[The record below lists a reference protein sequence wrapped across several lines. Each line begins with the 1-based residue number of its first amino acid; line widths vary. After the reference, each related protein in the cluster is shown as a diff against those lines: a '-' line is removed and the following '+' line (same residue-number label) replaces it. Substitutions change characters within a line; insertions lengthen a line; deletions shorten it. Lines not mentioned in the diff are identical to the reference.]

1 MKPLPL
7 SGLQA
12 FEAAARTGSFRAA
25 ASELVISASAVS
37 HAVRKLEDLLG
48 SNLFER
54 EGRSVHLNPYGS
66 LLFSHIG
73 RGFDE
78 LRQGLELVG
87 SRSGNLLRLH
97 CAPSMAAQWLTPR
110 LTRLTQELPG
120 LEVRLSASSDY
131 HRFLTDEVDADI
143 SYGAPRMEG
152 MVSVPLGQELVCPL
166 CSPQLAETIS
176 KPADLLNH
184 TLIESERKRV
194 RWDSWFAANGLATP
208 RPRGYRFD
216 RSFMAI
222 AAAVNGIGV
231 ALESTRLVEAELASG
246 RLVAPLR
253 GISNDIEYTGH
264 YLVFPGTSKPKKAV
278 RMFAVW
284 LMNELGLPPPNIS

>member
-25 ASELVISASAVS
+25 ADELGISASAVS

-48 SNLFER
+48 AILFER
-54 EGRSVHLNPYGS
+54 EGRSVRLNPVGS
-66 LLFSHIG
+66 ILASHVG
-73 RGFDE
+73 RGFDD
-78 LRQGLELVG
+78 LRQGMEMVG
-87 SRSGNLLRLH
+87 TRSNNLLRLH

-110 LTRLTQELPG
+110 LTRLRRDLPD
-120 LEVRLSASSDY
+120 LEVRLSASADY
-131 HRFLTDEVDADI
+131 HRFQTDEIDADI
-143 SYGAPRMEG
+143 SYGPPRIESMATI
-152 MVSVPLGQELVCPL
+152 PLGLERVCPL
-166 CSPQLAETIS
+166 CSPELAATIT
-176 KPADLLNH
+176 KPSDLLDH
-184 TLIESERKRV
+184 ILIESERKRV
-194 RWDSWFAANGLATP
+194 RWDRWFAANGLAPP

-231 ALESTRLVEAELASG
+231 ALESLRFVEAELESG

-253 GISNDIEYTGH
+253 GLSNDIEYTGH
-264 YLVFPGTSKPKKAV
+264 YLVFPTTSKPKRAV
-278 RMFAVW
+278 RMFAAW
-284 LMNELGLPPPNIS
+284 LMGELGLPAPNL

>member
-12 FEAAARTGSFRAA
+12 FEAAARSGSFRAA
-25 ASELVISASAVS
+25 ADELGISASAVS
-37 HAVRKLEDLLG
+37 HAIRKLEDLLG
-48 SNLFER
+48 ESLFER
-54 EGRSVHLNPYGS
+54 EGRSVQLTPYGNILS
-66 LLFSHIG
+66 AHVG

-78 LRQGLELVG
+78 LRQGMELVG
-87 SRSGNLLRLH
+87 SRSANLLRLH

-110 LTRLTQELPG
+110 LMRLAKELPG
-120 LEVRLSASSDY
+120 LEVRLQASADY
-131 HRFLTDEVDADI
+131 HRFQNDEVDADI
-143 SYGAPRMEG
+143 SYGMPRVEG
-152 MVSVPLGQELVCPL
+152 MVSIPLGQEIVCPL
-166 CSPQLAETIS
+166 CSPELAERIN
-176 KPADLLNH
+176 KPADLLDQV
-184 TLIESERKRV
+184 LIESERKRV
-194 RWDSWFAANGLATP
+194 RWDSWFAANGLAPP

-246 RLVAPLR
+246 RLVTPLR

-284 LMNELGLPPPNIS
+284 LTSELGLPPPNI